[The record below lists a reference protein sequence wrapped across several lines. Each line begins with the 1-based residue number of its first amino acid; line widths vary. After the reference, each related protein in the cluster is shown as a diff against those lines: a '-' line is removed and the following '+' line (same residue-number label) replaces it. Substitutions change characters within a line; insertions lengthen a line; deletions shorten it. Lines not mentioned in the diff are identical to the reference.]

1 MLHEKITQWLR
12 RILPPDTDDSSHPDL
27 GAIDSRLLKLER
39 EQDKIDLRLKLLER
53 RGDPRGI
60 REGRYDA

>member
-1 MLHEKITQWLR
+1 MLHETITRWLR
-12 RILPPDTDDSSHPDL
+12 QMLPPDTDSPSRTDM
-27 GAIDSRLLKLER
+27 GIIDSRLSSVEK
-39 EQDKIDLRLKLLER
+39 EQEKIDVRLSLLER